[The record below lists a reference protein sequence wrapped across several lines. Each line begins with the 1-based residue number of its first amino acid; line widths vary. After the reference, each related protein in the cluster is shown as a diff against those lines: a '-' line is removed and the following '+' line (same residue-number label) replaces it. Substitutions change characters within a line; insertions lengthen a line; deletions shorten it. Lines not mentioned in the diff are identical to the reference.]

1 MVFAGI
7 KVPDTIL
14 VRDAIELS
22 RSESEPFLHNHVMR
36 SWLFSVLLSESSER
50 PPDPELLAVATI
62 LHDLGLT
69 ERYAAEDR
77 FEVDG
82 ANAARSFLKGRG
94 ISAQQMQLVW
104 DAIALHTTRSIAL
117 HKEPEVVMT
126 HSGISMDVLGA
137 GLDRIPQ
144 DKQGAI
150 LAEFPR
156 LGLKNELKECLC
168 SVVRHKPATTFDNIV
183 RDFGVRYVEGYT
195 PPNFA
200 DVVAN
205 APFSE

>member
-1 MVFAGI
+1 V
-7 KVPDTIL
+7 
-14 VRDAIELS
+14 
-22 RSESEPFLHNHVMR
+22 
-36 SWLFSVLLSESSER
+36 
-50 PPDPELLAVATI
+50 
-62 LHDLGLT
+62 
-69 ERYAAEDR
+69 
-77 FEVDG
+77 
-82 ANAARSFLKGRG
+82 
-94 ISAQQMQLVW
+94 
-104 DAIALHTTRSIAL
+104 
-117 HKEPEVVMT
+117 
-126 HSGISMDVLGA
+126 DVLGA

-144 DKQGAI
+144 NKQGAI

-168 SVVRHKPATTFDNIV
+168 NIVRQKPATTFDNIV

>member
-14 VRDAIELS
+14 VRDAIDLS

-36 SWLFSVLLSESSER
+36 SWLFGVLLSEGAER
-50 PPDPELLAVATI
+50 APDPELLAVATI

-69 ERYAAEDR
+69 RRYAADSR

-94 ISAQQMQLVW
+94 ISTQQIQLVW

-117 HKEPEVVMT
+117 FKEPEVVMT
-126 HSGISMDVLGA
+126 HSGITVDVLGA

-144 DKQGAI
+144 DKLAAI
-150 LAEFPR
+150 LTEFPR
-156 LGLKNELKECLC
+156 LKLKDGLKDCLC
-168 SVVRHKPATTFDNIV
+168 NVARQKPATTFDNIV

-195 PPNFA
+195 HPNFA

-205 APFSE
+205 APFPE